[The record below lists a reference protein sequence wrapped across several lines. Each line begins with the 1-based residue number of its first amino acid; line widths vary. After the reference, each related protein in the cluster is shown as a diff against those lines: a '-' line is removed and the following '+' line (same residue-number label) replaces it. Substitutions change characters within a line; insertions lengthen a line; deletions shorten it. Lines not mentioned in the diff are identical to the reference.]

1 MKGIISTAS
10 AAAIVLSIAATGA
23 VVSTVT
29 SAEAKVIT
37 KWEYQNRDKCYKAKR
52 VPATVQYNTKGKL
65 KKAASRVWVG
75 NPQKHGSKV
84 VDKYND
90 AVYFQTRTV
99 IEEQHVTLVP
109 VKC

>member
-1 MKGIISTAS
+1 MTNVFTKTAVAIAV
-10 AAAIVLSIAATGA
+10 AAGGTGVA
-23 VVSTVT
+23 LTTGEV
-29 SAEAKVIT
+29 EAKTIT
-37 KWEYQNRDKCYKAKR
+37 KWEYINRDKCYKAKR

-75 NPQKHGSKV
+75 NAQKHGAKV

-99 IEEQHVTLVP
+99 IEDQHITLVP
-109 VKC
+109 TKC